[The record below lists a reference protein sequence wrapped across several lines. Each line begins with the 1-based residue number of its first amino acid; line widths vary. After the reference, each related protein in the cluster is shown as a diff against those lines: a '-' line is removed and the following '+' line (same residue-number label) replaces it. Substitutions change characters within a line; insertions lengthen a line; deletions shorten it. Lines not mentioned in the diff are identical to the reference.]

1 MEYDDLKEIL
11 KVVDKTKESES
22 ETNCDEDSDWSLIPE
37 NVFVKILKTLGVK
50 DILNC
55 SECCKRWNF
64 VSNDSLLWKYKFQQD
79 FRVDK
84 SIARKPGELIQ
95 SGDITQAVHH
105 SMIRYFVT

>member
-11 KVVDKTKESES
+11 KVVDKGKESES
-22 ETNCDEDSDWSLIPE
+22 GIADQTIYGDVDSDWSLIPE
-37 NVFVKILKTLGVK
+37 NVLVKILKTLGVK

-64 VSNDSLLWKYKFQQD
+64 ISNDSLLWKYKFQQD

-84 SIARKPGELIQ
+84 NIARRPGELH
-95 SGDITQAVHH
+95 G
-105 SMIRYFVT
+105 